1 MADLPPSPPVSAS
14 ESPETMS
21 RQGLDASVATDLA
34 AIRALLV
41 AIARHN
47 LIGIPKEADSLASS
61 RNSDDIDPKGSRY
74 DEAKIIDYRTRQPGT
89 AKELQSKDRLGPGV
103 SSGDLWAS
111 NTLRHDRHVGY
122 GEFGYD
128 KDGYLCSLDYS
139 DDTTMQD
146 TTQPGNRSYIP
157 PRREVKE
164 HIFKTPSGQVL
175 SPTWFG
181 QSFGKEWNIGLHGV
195 GDGISQLVLSQL
207 CSRAEEMVP
216 TNTNDGNLSQPRLRL
231 VAYFLSQF
239 ESKWGLNRRSWGSSD
254 DKGSSEDST
263 WGGGFM
269 ALAKTRTEDDL
280 FQYHMRVFTTRSGRR
295 RSCFG
300 RASGNLTV
308 PSDVR
313 RNLDIHEIRYSVG
326 LKTTWEFD
334 LPVFTLITMTN
345 AFTRQED
352 LGELCDTNTWEAV
365 NMRPSIR
372 ATGVAA
378 FAFRIRSL
386 LPGWADQWSR
396 LLDQIDRVLSA
407 DLATILDP
415 ESRREIMVDGN
426 VLRLLEFYPAVS
438 QILRIAADWIQES
451 MDDLRWMVDDMQRLY
466 FSPNTHGDSF
476 ATFLPS
482 GLDVNSQDAAI
493 AVFKQNWDSVKSY
506 QQRLGKALLT
516 RIARNRANTTL
527 LTTKMFNAT
536 SVNEAKKST
545 QLNHYIF
552 VFTVISIIYLPLSFI
567 STLFTLELFTWED
580 PRQVRS
586 FQFATTI
593 TLVAIGTY
601 VFSGFLV
608 WFTR

>member
-1 MADLPPSPPVSAS
+1 MVS
-14 ESPETMS
+14 
-21 RQGLDASVATDLA
+21 TD
-34 AIRALLV
+34 
-41 AIARHN
+41 
-47 LIGIPKEADSLASS
+47 
-61 RNSDDIDPKGSRY
+61 SDDD
-74 DEAKIIDYRTRQPGT
+74 
-89 AKELQSKDRLGPGV
+89 
-103 SSGDLWAS
+103 
-111 NTLRHDRHVGY
+111 
-122 GEFGYD
+122 
-128 KDGYLCSLDYS
+128 
-139 DDTTMQD
+139 
-146 TTQPGNRSYIP
+146 
-157 PRREVKE
+157 
-164 HIFKTPSGQVL
+164 
-175 SPTWFG
+175 
-181 QSFGKEWNIGLHGV
+181 
-195 GDGISQLVLSQL
+195 
-207 CSRAEEMVP
+207 
-216 TNTNDGNLSQPRLRL
+216 NLSQPRLQL
-231 VAYFLSQF
+231 VTYFLSQF
-239 ESKWGLNRRSWGSSD
+239 EGKWGLNRRSWGSSD
-254 DKGSSEDST
+254 DKGGSEDRT

-269 ALAKTRTEDDL
+269 ALPKPRTEDVL
-280 FQYHMRVFTTRSGRR
+280 FQYHMRVFTTRSGRQ
-295 RSCFG
+295 RSCPG
-300 RASGNLTV
+300 RASGNLTD

-345 AFTRQED
+345 AFTRLED
-352 LGELCDTNTWEAV
+352 LGELCDRDIWRAV

-415 ESRREIMVDGN
+415 ASRREIMVDGSD
-426 VLRLLEFYPAVS
+426 LRLSEFYPAVL

-466 FSPNTHGDSF
+466 FSPNTDGDSF

-493 AVFKQNWDSVKSY
+493 AVFKQNWNSVKSH
-506 QQRLGKALLT
+506 QQRLGKALLA
-516 RIARNRANTTL
+516 RIARTQKQVESL
-527 LTTKMFNAT
+527 KDGMFNAT

-552 VFTVISIIYLPLSFI
+552 VFTVITIIYLPLSFI

-580 PRQVRS
+580 SRQVRS

-608 WFTR
+608 WFTQRPTALGAELRAHLEVFRRRMLGWSRRRGLGEN